1 MLNVAKIK
9 AKLKPKKFLPSFPLD
24 PSCNSWA
31 FFGDQGSGK
40 TLGAMALALQ
50 LAIKRR
56 RGIVSNLAISPE
68 GVYAYGHKYKIDW
81 LKRIADEGQVV
92 NLPSNYDLDL
102 LFRYPRSI
110 VIFDEA
116 GALMF
121 SRNFQNN
128 NKTIIEAGIQ
138 LRKNLTNLIWTAQ
151 YPEQSD
157 KFMRE
162 TVERCV
168 WCDGVQFFNRSLQ
181 IDVALFR
188 SERHFV
194 SKHFWAW
201 VDNPELR
208 LKHVKTA
215 LRSLG
220 SVKRFVNQRDLYV
233 LGCFDSHSIVGSVVA
248 RPLQPIIQSYEYR
261 TDLPRGY
268 YLNRVRIVYG
278 DRLKEWDDP
287 LTNYTYRLTPP
298 RESEILEYL
307 NNDYGFLMP
316 PPPSNYQAI
325 ACILPGYFPADQPL
339 PPYTGFDKNNSSKVS
354 SINRGKQSKPI
365 KQSIK
370 NKPKTITL

>member
-1 MLNVAKIK
+1 MLNVLTIK
-9 AKLKPKKFLPSFPLD
+9 KKLKPDRFLPSLPLD

-40 TLGAMALALQ
+40 TLGAMDLALK
-50 LAIKRR
+50 LAVKRK

-68 GVYAYGHKYKIDW
+68 GIYAYGHKYKIDW

-92 NLPSNYDLDL
+92 NLPTNYDLDL

-121 SRNFQNN
+121 SRNFSTN

-168 WCDGVQFFNRSLQ
+168 WCDGVQFFNHNLQ

-188 SERHFV
+188 SERHFI
-194 SKHFWAW
+194 SKQFWAW

-208 LKHVKTA
+208 LKHVKTI

-220 SVKRFVNQRDLYV
+220 SIKRFVNLRDLYV
-233 LGCFDSHSIVGSVVA
+233 LGCFDSHSVVGSVVPQ
-248 RPLQPIIQSYEYR
+248 PLQPIVQNYQYR
-261 TDLPRGY
+261 TDLSRGY
-268 YLNRVRIVYG
+268 YLNKIRAIYG
-278 DRLKEWDDP
+278 DSLDFWDDP
-287 LTNYTYRLTPP
+287 LTNYRYKSIPP
-298 RESEILEYL
+298 SDYQINEYI
-307 NNDYGFLMP
+307 NNNPYGFILP
-316 PPPSNYQAI
+316 PPPCNYRVV
-325 ACILPGYFPADQPL
+325 ACHLPGFFPTDQPL
-339 PPYTGFDKNNSSKVS
+339 PRYDGSNNKKSSLS
-354 SINRGKQSKPI
+354 SINQRRSNVSKIP
-365 KQSIK
+365 K
-370 NKPKTITL
+370 NKPKTITI